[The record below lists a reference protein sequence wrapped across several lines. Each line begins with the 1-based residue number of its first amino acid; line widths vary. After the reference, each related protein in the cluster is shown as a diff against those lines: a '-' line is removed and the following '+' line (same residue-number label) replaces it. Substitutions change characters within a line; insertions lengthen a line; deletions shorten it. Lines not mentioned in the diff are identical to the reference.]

1 MHAFIGNLEV
11 RAGHPA
17 LARTNPQPGSFHTR
31 QSVPPKNRGT
41 HVMKMHQVSYF
52 LALCEEKSFTRAA
65 KRCGVK
71 QPSITRAIK
80 ELENEIG
87 GALFERSHSY
97 IRLTNLGRLV
107 RPDFTQIER
116 SATEATL
123 KIVRFMTAR
132 STVKV
137 NAEPWRQTC
146 VS

>member
-1 MHAFIGNLEV
+1 
-11 RAGHPA
+11 
-17 LARTNPQPGSFHTR
+17 
-31 QSVPPKNRGT
+31 
-41 HVMKMHQVSYF
+41 MKMHQVSYF

-80 ELENEIG
+80 ELESEIG

-107 RPDFTQIER
+107 RPDFIQIER
-116 SATEATL
+116 STTDAKR
-123 KIVRFMTAR
+123 KIVQFMTAR

>member
-1 MHAFIGNLEV
+1 
-11 RAGHPA
+11 
-17 LARTNPQPGSFHTR
+17 
-31 QSVPPKNRGT
+31 
-41 HVMKMHQVSYF
+41 MKMHQVSYF

-107 RPDFTQIER
+107 RPDFMQIER
-116 SATEATL
+116 SATDAKR
-123 KIVRFMTAR
+123 KIVQFMTAR
-132 STVKV
+132 TTVKV
-137 NAEPWRQTC
+137 NAETWRQTC
-146 VS
+146 VSQP

>member
-1 MHAFIGNLEV
+1 MRAFIGNLEV

-17 LARTNPQPGSFHTR
+17 LARTNPQP
-31 QSVPPKNRGT
+31 

-116 SATEATL
+116 SATEARL